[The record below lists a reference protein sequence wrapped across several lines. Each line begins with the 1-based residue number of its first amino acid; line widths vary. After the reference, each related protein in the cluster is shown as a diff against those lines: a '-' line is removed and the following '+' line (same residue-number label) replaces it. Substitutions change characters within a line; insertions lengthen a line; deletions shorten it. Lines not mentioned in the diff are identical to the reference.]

1 MGAPFAWA
9 PHVILLLQNQAIA
22 QNALTNLLF
31 QLPIM
36 CLKDINKIVIL
47 VNKMIERG
55 RGECQGT
62 HYNRVDFYDY

>member
-31 QLPIM
+31 QLGKSSFQDGPQ
-36 CLKDINKIVIL
+36 LY
-47 VNKMIERG
+47 
-55 RGECQGT
+55 T
-62 HYNRVDFYDY
+62 